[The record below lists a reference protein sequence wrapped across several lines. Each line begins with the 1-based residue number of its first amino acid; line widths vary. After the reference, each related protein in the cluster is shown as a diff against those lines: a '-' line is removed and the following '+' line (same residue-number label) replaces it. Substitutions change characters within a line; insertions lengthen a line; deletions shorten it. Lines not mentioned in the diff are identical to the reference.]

1 MLRLLAGIPK
11 LEAPLHDLAGLSCAD
26 HGGPSNDHAAEM
38 VYWSDIPSDADFK
51 SPIGANDK
59 SIKYLTF
66 EPDGGGFNN
75 IRDKMVN
82 SGTTNGKDD
91 QTTAVS
97 TSDLLATL
105 KFGSNIKEVE
115 IVLIQK
121 KRIGRTNKVS
131 SFS

>member
-82 SGTTNGKDD
+82 SEKERVVSYKWRAQTICHRSNATMRRRTEKDPPKD
-91 QTTAVS
+91 ARSQ
-97 TSDLLATL
+97 
-105 KFGSNIKEVE
+105 
-115 IVLIQK
+115 
-121 KRIGRTNKVS
+121 
-131 SFS
+131 

>member
-59 SIKYLTF
+59 SISILLLNLTV
-66 EPDGGGFNN
+66 EDSTILG
-75 IRDKMVN
+75 IRW
-82 SGTTNGKDD
+82 
-91 QTTAVS
+91 
-97 TSDLLATL
+97 
-105 KFGSNIKEVE
+105 
-115 IVLIQK
+115 
-121 KRIGRTNKVS
+121 
-131 SFS
+131 